1 MVKKEVIALLS
12 NPRGSKSII
21 TKEIL
26 NSLPS
31 IVQKW
36 LTHSGV
42 EDKEKIQFLR
52 RKQKGEI
59 QTKPDGRTISETENI
74 PEDRRHSEF

>member
-42 EDKEKIQFLR
+42 AGKEKIQLLR
-52 RKQKGEI
+52 RKQK
-59 QTKPDGRTISETENI
+59 R
-74 PEDRRHSEF
+74 